1 MKDIPV
7 LQTPVALAADQNRR
21 GPSDERPA
29 VARRLS
35 RVKERIIESI
45 LLLAAF
51 SSVAIT
57 LGIVGILVYE
67 SSSFFAHVSIKDF
80 LTDTL
85 WTPLF
90 ASPRFG
96 ILPLVTGTLVTTA
109 VALAVALPI
118 GTIVAIYLSE
128 FAPTSVREVIK
139 PALELLSAV
148 PTVVYGYF
156 ALQFMSPLLQKL
168 FPTLPTFNMLS
179 AGIVMGIMII
189 PYVSSLSEDAMR
201 AVPMS
206 LREGAYALGANRIIT
221 ALKVVY
227 PAALS
232 GIVASYILAISR
244 AIGETM
250 IVAIA
255 AGMQPNLTFDPREPA
270 ATITAFIVQVSLG
283 DLPHGSIGYQSIFAA
298 GITLFIMTLIF
309 NILGYLLRKRFREV
323 Y

>member
-1 MKDIPV
+1 MTSGQLVSLTYYDRFLRFKERVIES
-7 LQTPVALAADQNRR
+7 LLFLAA
-21 GPSDERPA
+21 S
-29 VARRLS
+29 LS
-35 RVKERIIESI
+35 II
-45 LLLAAF
+45 
-51 SSVAIT
+51 IT
-57 LGIVGILVYE
+57 IGIFGILIYE
-67 SSSFFAHVSIKDF
+67 SSTFFAHVSIFEF

-90 ASPRFG
+90 YPPRFG
-96 ILPLVTGTLVTTA
+96 ILPLLTGTLVTTA
-109 VALAVALPI
+109 VALSVALPI
-118 GTIVAIYLSE
+118 GSIVAIYLSE
-128 FAPTSVREVIK
+128 FAPQAVREILK
-139 PALELLSAV
+139 PILELLSAI

-156 ALQFMSPLLQKL
+156 ALLFVAPLLQRII
-168 FPTLPTFNMLS
+168 PDLPTFNMLS

-206 LREGAYALGANRIIT
+206 LRESAYALGANRIIT

-227 PAALS
+227 PAAFS

-244 AIGETM
+244 ALGETM

-255 AGMQPNLTFDPREPA
+255 AGMQPNLTLDPREPA

-298 GITLFIMTLIF
+298 GLTLFLMTLIF
-309 NILGYLLRKRFREV
+309 NVIGFYLRRRYREA